1 MRVVF
6 MGTPSFALPS
16 LEKLL
21 AHGHQVVGVVTRPD
35 RPRGRGKKIQPPPV
49 KEFALAHGLAIY
61 QPLHVKESGF
71 LDALGRL
78 QPEVIIIVAFGQI
91 IPLQIISLPPYGCIN
106 LHASLL
112 PKYRGAAPIHRAVI
126 NGETK
131 TGVTTMFINEKLD
144 EGDILLQET
153 IPIKEEDNAGTI
165 HDRLAKQGADLLVKT
180 LALLAQ
186 GQLKPQP
193 QDHGQATYAPLLRG
207 EDEIIDWSKS
217 AQAIFNLTR
226 GMDPWPGAKT
236 TWDKKTLKIYRVKI
250 NKPEI
255 NPEFY
260 PLTALNPLPGQVLT
274 AAPDKGLLVQTG
286 EGRVWIMELQAEGG
300 KRLAAQDF
308 LRGNPLSVNQRL
320 GIKG

>member
-1 MRVVF
+1 MQVVF

-21 AHGHQVVGVVTRPD
+21 AHGHQILGVVTQPD

-49 KEFALAHGLAIY
+49 KEFALSHGLAVY
-61 QPLHVKESGF
+61 QPLHVKEPGF
-71 LDALGRL
+71 LDVLTRL

-91 IPLQIISLPPYGCIN
+91 IPPQIISLPPYGCIN

-112 PKYRGAAPIHRAVI
+112 PKYRGVAPIHRAII

-144 EGDILLQET
+144 EGDILLQEI
-153 IPIKEEDNAGTI
+153 IPIREEDNAGTL

-180 LALLAQ
+180 LSLLVQ

-193 QDHGQATYAPLLRG
+193 QDHSQATYAPPLRR

-217 AQAIFNLTR
+217 AQAIFNHTR

-236 TWDKKTLKIYRVKI
+236 TWDERILKIYRVKI

-255 NPEFY
+255 NPELHF
-260 PLTALNPLPGQVLT
+260 LTAHKSLPGQVLT
-274 AAPDKGLLVQTG
+274 ASPDKGLLVQTG
-286 EGRVWIMELQAEGG
+286 EGQVWIMELQPEGG
-300 KRLAAQDF
+300 KRLAVQDF
-308 LRGNPLSVNQRL
+308 LTGNPISANQRL
-320 GIKG
+320 GTKR

>member
-6 MGTPSFALPS
+6 MGTPFFALPS

-21 AHGHQVVGVVTRPD
+21 AHGHQVVGVITQPD

-49 KEFALAHGLAIY
+49 KELALSHGLAIY
-61 QPLHVKESGF
+61 QPLHVKEPGF
-71 LDALGRL
+71 LDTLSRL

-112 PKYRGAAPIHRAVI
+112 PKYRGAAPIHRAII

-153 IPIKEEDNAGTI
+153 IPIREEDNTGTL
-165 HDRLAKQGADLLVKT
+165 HDRLAKQGANLLVKT
-180 LALLAQ
+180 LVLLVQ
-186 GQLKPQP
+186 GHLKPQP
-193 QDHGQATYAPLLRG
+193 QDHSQASFAPPLRR
-207 EDEIIDWSKS
+207 EDEIIDWSKP
-217 AQAIFNLTR
+217 ARAIFNQTR
-226 GMDPWPGAKT
+226 GMNPWPGAKT
-236 TWDKKTLKIYRVKI
+236 TWDKRTLKIYRVEI

-255 NPEFY
+255 NPELH
-260 PLTALNPLPGQVLT
+260 PITKLNLLPGQVLI
-274 AAPDKGLLVQTG
+274 ASPDKGLLVQTG
-286 EGRVWIMELQAEGG
+286 EGQVWIMELQAEGG
-300 KRLAAQDF
+300 KRLTIQDF
-308 LRGNPLSVNQRL
+308 LRGNPFSANQRL
-320 GIKG
+320 GTKS